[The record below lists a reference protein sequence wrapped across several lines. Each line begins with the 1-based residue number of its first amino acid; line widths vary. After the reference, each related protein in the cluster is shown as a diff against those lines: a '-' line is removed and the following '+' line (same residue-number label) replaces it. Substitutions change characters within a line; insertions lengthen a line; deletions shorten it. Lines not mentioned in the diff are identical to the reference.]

1 MAGPKMLAPP
11 PSFDPRN
18 FGLLS
23 VVQARYDEP
32 DQHWRNGVVWQD
44 ICGLGGLTFDQYC
57 LTTGTIP
64 ASGAPPA
71 AKVDNIDWNT
81 YGAIPFTAFA
91 EVDCSPVGYSQE
103 EQRSRAVDALTRTE
117 AYQVENAFWTGTAG
131 GVANQVYP
139 RLAANAAVNDPT
151 LFPVTRLQ
159 CAATPVTGTT
169 ILDIVEGLG
178 RIEAALAA
186 CYQGKGVIH
195 VPVLLAAALFQWNL
209 VKADGAQ
216 LRTAAGN
223 LVAVGGGYPGTGP
236 DGTSL
241 TNAMWIYATGPVFAY
256 RSEAFT
262 FKFPEMLDRTSNT
275 LKTIVERTYV
285 LGYSCCCLP
294 AVPISVGGDITG
306 QPLSAF

>member
-18 FGLLS
+18 YGLLS
-23 VVQARYDEP
+23 AVQARYDEP
-32 DQHWRNGVVWQD
+32 DAHWRNGVIWQD
-44 ICGLGGLTFDQYC
+44 ICGLGGTTFDPFC
-57 LTTGTIP
+57 LTLTSVP
-64 ASGAPPA
+64 VSGAPPA
-71 AKVDNIDWNT
+71 PKADNIDWNT
-81 YGAIPFTAFA
+81 YGATPFTVVA

-103 EQRSRAVDALTRTE
+103 EQRARAIDALTRTE

-131 GVANQVYP
+131 GVANRVYP
-139 RLAANAAVNDPT
+139 RLAAAEAAYDTT
-151 LFPVTRLQ
+151 LFPVVNLQ
-159 CAATPVTGTT
+159 CAATAVTGSTV
-169 ILDIVEGLG
+169 LDVVEALG

-195 VPVLLAAALFQWNL
+195 VPVILATQLFQWNL

-216 LRTAAGN
+216 LRTSTGN
-223 LVAVGGGYPGTGP
+223 LVAIGGGYPGTGP
-236 DGTSL
+236 TGTL
-241 TNAMWIYATGPVFAY
+241 IPNAVWIYATGPVFAY
-256 RSEAFT
+256 RGAPETFAFR
-262 FKFPEMLDRTSNT
+262 EMFDRTANT

-294 AVPISVGGDITG
+294 AIPVSVGGDITG

>member
-1 MAGPKMLAPP
+1 MLIPP

-32 DQHWRNGVVWQD
+32 DAHWRNGGTWQD
-44 ICGLGGLTFDQYC
+44 ICGLGGSTFDPNC
-57 LTTGTIP
+57 LTATSIP
-64 ASGAPPA
+64 VSGAPAP

-81 YGAIPFTAFA
+81 YGATPFTVVA

-103 EQRSRAVDALTRTE
+103 EQRARAVDALTRTE
-117 AYQVENAFWTGTAG
+117 AYQVEYAFWTGTAG
-131 GVANQVYP
+131 GVTNRVYP
-139 RLAANAAVNDPT
+139 HLAATEAVYDGGLYPI
-151 LFPVTRLQ
+151 VQMQ
-159 CAATPVTGTT
+159 CAALQVTGTT
-169 ILDIVEGLG
+169 ILDIIEGLG

-195 VPVLLAAALFQWNL
+195 VPVLLATQMFQWNL

-216 LRTAAGN
+216 LRTQSGN
-223 LVAVGGGYPGTGP
+223 LVAIGGGYPGTGP
-236 DGTSL
+236 TGAAIS
-241 TNAMWIYATGPVFAY
+241 NALWIYATGPIFAY
-256 RSEAFT
+256 RSAAET
-262 FKFPEMLDRTSNT
+262 FKFSEMLDRTTNT
-275 LKTIVERTYV
+275 LKTIVERTYL

-294 AVPISVGGDITG
+294 AVPISVGGDVTG